1 MKSRSTTVLRS
12 CVHMQGNAG
21 MIIAIQ
27 KLKGFGIF
35 KDYTNISTQDFG
47 RYNLIYGWNGTGKST
62 LSNLFSLLEKKSQS
76 PRFHESKYSIKL
88 SDETII
94 NEKNISNSNVEIKV
108 FNQKFVSDNIEWSSS
123 VKSILLVAKDKIED
137 AKKLEVMQAQLG
149 KDVSIELSKGLE
161 LEKKIA
167 SQSKFMTDTARHV
180 KGGMQSIDTSDAYY
194 LNYDKRKL
202 ESFVL
207 SNKSGVES
215 ADSILSDEK
224 IIELT
229 SAAKSDYLPSIN
241 FKPFSLGYEFY
252 QQAVDRLRDLL
263 STTAISISLER
274 LTLNSDI
281 QKWVEDGVEI
291 HNRHGS
297 HSCEFCGG
305 IISPERAHE
314 IEGHFNNAYKEFQAR
329 LISAQGWLKTQL
341 VLFPLRV
348 LPSSLYKEFQKG
360 YDESFDL
367 FEKMANELNAVIFS
381 WQEAVEKKI
390 SNPFDKTIEISEV
403 SAGLISRINSA
414 YELSTEAINKHNNKS
429 ENFKA
434 ETGKSKAALELHFAA
449 SEFKAFDF
457 SQKNKALNDE
467 RAVLETIRS
476 NISDAKENIKIL
488 EQSLSNETVAEEKFN
503 ESLHKFIG
511 RTELCLRFNKLRK
524 GYEIIRN
531 NEGDH
536 DGNLSEGEKTAIAF
550 IYFITKL
557 EENNKKI
564 KDTIIVV
571 DDPVSSFDS
580 NHLFH
585 AYSFLK
591 TQCVEA
597 KQLFVLT
604 HNFTYY
610 KLVRDWFETT
620 NRNRLSRKPAKSATG
635 FFYTVQSNAVIP
647 RSSTL
652 TNADP
657 SLVKYNSEYHY
668 IFSRLYEYKEKV
680 ALNRDEAFL
689 TANLSR
695 KLVESFFTF
704 KYPKGRSNISALLES
719 GLRDCT
725 ITTPEKKEK
734 IYRFI
739 NKYSHS
745 DVIEINDEAAENLA
759 GEGYSVIRDIFIW
772 IEEVDAVHYNEM
784 VEVVSA
790 I

>member
-1 MKSRSTTVLRS
+1 
-12 CVHMQGNAG
+12 

-62 LSNLFSLLEKKSQS
+62 LSNLLSSLEKKAHNS
-76 PRFHESKYSIKL
+76 RFPESKYSIKL
-88 SDETII
+88 SDDTVIT
-94 NEKNISNSNVEIKV
+94 EKNISQNNLEIKV

-137 AKKLEVMQAQLG
+137 AKKLEVMQAQLFRDASVEINKG
-149 KDVSIELSKGLE
+149 IELD
-161 LEKKIA
+161 KKIA

-180 KGGMQSIDTSDAYY
+180 KSGMQSIDTSDTYY

-207 SNKSGVES
+207 SNKIKVEDPS
-215 ADSILSDEK
+215 SILGDEK
-224 IIELT
+224 IAELAG
-229 SAAKSDYLPSIN
+229 AAKSEYLPSLSC
-241 FKPFSLGYEFY
+241 KSFSLAHDFY
-252 QQAVDRLRDLL
+252 QQAVSRLRDLL
-263 STTAISISLER
+263 NTTAVSISLER
-274 LTLNSDI
+274 LTLHSDI
-281 QKWVEDGVEI
+281 QKWVEDGVEL
-291 HNRHGS
+291 HKRHGS
-297 HSCEFCGG
+297 DNCEFCGG
-305 IISPERAHE
+305 VVSPERTQE

-329 LISAQGWLKTQL
+329 LISARGWLKTQL
-341 VLFPLRV
+341 VLPSLKL
-348 LPSSLYKEFQKG
+348 LPSSLYKEFQKS

-367 FEKMANELNAVIFS
+367 FEKLVNELNAVIFA
-381 WQEAVEKKI
+381 WQEAIEQKI
-390 SNPFDKTIEISEV
+390 NNPFDKSIVTPEV
-403 SAGLISRINSA
+403 SAELINRINSA
-414 YELSTEAINKHNNKS
+414 YELSMEAINKHNNKS

-434 ETGKSKAALELHFAA
+434 ETGKSKLALELHFAA
-449 SEFKAFDF
+449 SEFSAFGF
-457 SQKNKALNDE
+457 SQKNQTIGDE
-467 RAVLETIRS
+467 RVALEKISS
-476 NISDAKENIKIL
+476 NILDAREKIKTL

-585 AYSFLK
+585 AYSFLR

-620 NRNRLSRKPAKSATG
+620 NRNRRLSKPTKSVTG
-635 FFYTVQSNAVIP
+635 FFYTIKSNAVIP
-647 RSSTL
+647 RSSAL

-668 IFSRLYEYKEKV
+668 IFSRLYEYKEKIT
-680 ALNRDEAFL
+680 LNRDEAFL

-704 KYPKGRSNISALLES
+704 KFPKGRSNISALLES
-719 GLRDCT
+719 GLHGCT
-725 ITTPEKKEK
+725 VTTAEKKEK

-759 GEGYSVIRDIFIW
+759 GEGYSVIRDIFSW

-784 VEVVSA
+784 VEVVSTN
-790 I
+790 